1 MSKIESDAE
10 LSTSFKNSVSKIKT
24 NRYMQIA
31 AIVVFLLLVSLPAYS
46 LYLGITTPA
55 NAHERENYYI
65 VLEDDWGSIS
75 WVERTE
81 VSLSD
86 GESFSILMDDSQFPS
101 EADGMNI
108 VMVMFSFYVM
118 DSDGDNEETSGV
130 GCAWDDGEDANDY
143 VSALA
148 DHPSASFTESVTE
161 HGDDLSLVLF
171 EYPEFDTFPLI
182 TGYTVEEIEE
192 LIDASDDVKGEYS
205 FNFTG
210 FVEAGDSTTECE
222 RSDSSVTVEYAISL
236 YYSVFSVMEWND
248 EIPFWG

>member
-10 LSTSFKNSVSKIKT
+10 QSTSFKNSVSKIKT

-108 VMVMFSFYVM
+108 VMVMFSSTLWILM
-118 DSDGDNEETSGV
+118 
-130 GCAWDDGEDANDY
+130 
-143 VSALA
+143 
-148 DHPSASFTESVTE
+148 VTMKKHLVWGA
-161 HGDDLSLVLF
+161 HGMM
-171 EYPEFDTFPLI
+171 
-182 TGYTVEEIEE
+182 
-192 LIDASDDVKGEYS
+192 
-205 FNFTG
+205 
-210 FVEAGDSTTECE
+210 E
-222 RSDSSVTVEYAISL
+222 RTLTIMFL
-236 YYSVFSVMEWND
+236 H
-248 EIPFWG
+248 